1 MMLEPLVIIA
11 AAVFLLASTVAY
23 ACWSAVRVQ
32 LLREELLQVRADMRR
47 VFDKY
52 KIENVG
58 CVLRFEMQI
67 GSLIHTIENESSFS
81 LFAEEFIRRR
91 YGSFFDATFRDSDHP
106 LAREVLTPV
115 LERIRMRL
123 WTYCFAETLSGMV
136 VGIVCVGAFGWKAF
150 RRQVLSPESSVDRR
164 SDRRHRALT
173 HPQ

>member
-1 MMLEPLVIIA
+1 MLEPLIIIA

-23 ACWSAVRVQ
+23 ACWSVVRVQ
-32 LLREELLQVRADMRR
+32 LLREELLQQRAAMRQ

-67 GSLIHTIENESSFS
+67 DHLIRTIENESSFS
-81 LFAEEFIRRR
+81 LFAEEFIRRKF
-91 YGSFFDATFRDSDHP
+91 GSFFDMEFCDSDHL
-106 LAREVLTPV
+106 LARELLTPV
-115 LERIRMRL
+115 LERIRMRV

-136 VGIVCVGAFGWKAF
+136 VGLVCVGALGWKAF